1 MFGVTLSLLHG
12 CLPHGMIMCYKVG
25 RKSVHGME
33 HVALKSPAELCDVYE
48 KMANLMFPSQVIG
61 VAINSKNASSDEAE
75 RERER
80 VRSELGLPV
89 CDVIRHGPEEL
100 VQAIRQ
106 MTPLMVAS

>member
-1 MFGVTLSLLHG
+1 M
-12 CLPHGMIMCYKVG
+12 
-25 RKSVHGME
+25 HGME
-33 HVALKSPAELCDVYE
+33 HIALKSLAELCDVYE
-48 KMANLMFPSQVIG
+48 TMANLMFPSQVIG
-61 VAINSKNASSDEAE
+61 VAINSRNVSSDEVE

-106 MTPLMVAS
+106 MSPLMAAS

>member
-1 MFGVTLSLLHG
+1 M
-12 CLPHGMIMCYKVG
+12 
-25 RKSVHGME
+25 
-33 HVALKSPAELCDVYE
+33 CDVYE
-48 KMANLMFPSQVIG
+48 QMANLMFPSQVIG
-61 VAINSKNASSDEAE
+61 VAMNSSNISSDEAE

-106 MTPLMVAS
+106 MTPLDGCLAKLVAL